1 VARKG
6 ESFPGSKA
14 LHSVKLDSFLGLGR
28 AGGQR
33 RPYFMPG
40 GTMDKQAERALQLNH
55 LKFKR

>member
-1 VARKG
+1 
-6 ESFPGSKA
+6 
-14 LHSVKLDSFLGLGR
+14 LDSFLGLGR